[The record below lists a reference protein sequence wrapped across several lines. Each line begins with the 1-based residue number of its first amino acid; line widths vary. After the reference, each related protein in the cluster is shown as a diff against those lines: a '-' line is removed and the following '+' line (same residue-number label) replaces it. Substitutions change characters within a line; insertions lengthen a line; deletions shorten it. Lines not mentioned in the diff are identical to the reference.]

1 MAPPKKK
8 AGDEPVIKTYKVLTP
23 LKDGDSEFAPGE
35 SVEMLTSDAA
45 ELVAIGA
52 LADPGV

>member
-1 MAPPKKK
+1 MAGARKK
-8 AGDEPVIKTYKVLTP
+8 AGEEPVIKTYKVLTP

-35 SVEMLTSDAA
+35 PVEMLTSDAA

-52 LADPGV
+52 LADPEA